1 MLTSLRSRLLGSY
14 ILIIVICLVITG
26 IALTILLIAQ
36 VTRLTYLRLIDRSLP
51 TVLHVRSL
59 RTQGRSADQII
70 ETLEEQAAN
79 QGTKILI
86 VTEDGSVLADTEDH
100 WVGRGID
107 LSGQASGREARRLQ
121 VQGRLAT
128 GEGLFFYVAVPT
140 EVLSR
145 PRGESQPQ
153 AWYVVLLS
161 PPRQVLATFV
171 GEMSVGFIP
180 TGIVALLVSIGVAFL
195 ITRSIAKPLQQI
207 ASATEEIARGDYDQ
221 QLNIASPEEVR
232 RLADSFNAM
241 VREVKASRQA
251 QQDFVAN
258 VSHDL
263 KTPLTSIRGF
273 SQALLDGAA
282 ADQESGRRAAQIIHE
297 EAGRMARLVDD
308 LLDLARIEA
317 GQIVMAQEP
326 VPLPELLQECAD
338 KMALLAEQ
346 SDVTIAVELEA
357 DGNLIIKGDRDRL
370 AQVIGNLLDNAL
382 KHTPPAGRISL
393 AGRSVVEEGTKRGQE
408 PRSHVEITISDTG
421 AGIPPEDLSRIFE
434 RFYRGDKSRT
444 KDGKGAGLGLAIV
457 KEIIQAHGGHVKAE
471 SVVGLGTKFTITLP
485 QPGDVA

>member
-1 MLTSLRSRLLGSY
+1 MLPSLRSRLLGSY
-14 ILIIVICLVITG
+14 ILIIVISLAVTG
-26 IALTILLIAQ
+26 ITLTFLLTPQ

-51 TVLHVRSL
+51 TALHVRSL
-59 RTQGRSADQII
+59 RTQGHSADQII
-70 ETLEEQAAN
+70 ETLKEQAAN
-79 QGTKILI
+79 QGTRILI
-86 VTEDGSVLADTEDH
+86 VTEDGTVLADTEDR

-107 LSGQASGREARRLQ
+107 LARQASGREGRRLQ
-121 VQGRLAT
+121 IQGRLTT

-145 PRGESQPQ
+145 PRGESQAL

-180 TGIVALLVSIGVAFL
+180 TGIVSLLVSIGVAIL

-207 ASATEEIARGDYDQ
+207 ATATEKIARGDYDQ
-221 QLNIASPEEVR
+221 QLNIASPDEVR
-232 RLADSFNAM
+232 CLADSFNAM

-273 SQALLDGAA
+273 SQALLNGTAA
-282 ADQESGRRAAQIIHE
+282 HEESGRRAAQIIHE
-297 EAGRMARLVDD
+297 EASRMVRLVDD

-326 VPLPELLQECAD
+326 VPLPQLLQECAD
-338 KMALLAEQ
+338 KMALRAEQ
-346 SDVTIAVELEA
+346 SEVTIALELET
-357 DGNLIIKGDRDRL
+357 DSNLIVKGDRDRL

-393 AGRSVVEEGTKRGQE
+393 AARSVVEEGTKRAEESG
-408 PRSHVEITISDTG
+408 SHVEITISDTG

-444 KDGKGAGLGLAIV
+444 KDGKGAGLGLAIA
-457 KEIIQAHGGHVKAE
+457 KEIIQTHGGHIKAE

-485 QPGDVA
+485 QSGDAA